1 MGVEGG
7 IMFLL
12 GNLVGA
18 VAHFQAFV
26 VGSLGV
32 LAWRFRSMG

>member
-1 MGVEGG
+1 
-7 IMFLL
+7 MFLL

-18 VAHFQAFV
+18 VAHLQAVV

>member
-1 MGVEGG
+1 
-7 IMFLL
+7 MFLL

-18 VAHFQAFV
+18 VAHLQAFV
-26 VGSLGV
+26 VSSLGV